1 VLGIPYTEELALQ
14 SSVTPGHAAQQLPP
28 SNKRQKLSQHDAI
41 QNALAPSN
49 TAEQQLSGD
58 GQQQSG
64 DGQHHSGDGQHHSDD
79 GQQQSGD
86 GQHQLGDGQHHS
98 GDGQHQSGE
107 GQHQLG
113 DGQYQS
119 GDGQHQSGD
128 GQHQSGNGQHQS
140 GDGQHQSG
148 DGQHQSDAAQRPRVV
163 KVIRLQGINALCA
176 LDRKGEDSYEP
187 GQWHTET
194 PPFAGGT
201 TLDLRAPSSS

>member
-1 VLGIPYTEELALQ
+1 MLGIPYTEELALQ

-49 TAEQQLSGD
+49 TAEQQLSG
-58 GQQQSG
+58 
-64 DGQHHSGDGQHHSDD
+64 D